1 MENLLGIF
9 LYGSQNYKC
18 ELENSDVDTKAI
30 YIPNLTEA
38 IMDKPKIKN
47 YILPNGEHC
56 ELMDIRHFV
65 NNLYKQN
72 INFVEIL
79 YTNYFWLNYKYKN
92 LWLIHF
98 KANKE
103 AIAHYDV
110 PRGIASVIGQTKH
123 TLNQNPRSG
132 KKIGNSYR
140 LLWFLQKYAAGAP
153 YKEALILDEEKRNR
167 IKELKNIEELEN
179 ELKKEKL
186 ANKILLAICSVFLL
200 IIAYLWHNKTGEGSV
215 SDNKEVVKDST
226 VISKEKTYRLEVY
239 PKTIEAQ
246 STGRDSIVIT
256 WKDNAPKVKANFAD
270 KNEWVKEV
278 SKNEN
283 SIVVCVEKNETGK
296 EREAIV
302 EFVLDGQKEKV
313 NIKQAAH

>member
-1 MENLLGIF
+1 M
-9 LYGSQNYKC
+9 
-18 ELENSDVDTKAI
+18 
-30 YIPNLTEA
+30 
-38 IMDKPKIKN
+38 
-47 YILPNGEHC
+47 
-56 ELMDIRHFV
+56 
-65 NNLYKQN
+65 
-72 INFVEIL
+72 
-79 YTNYFWLNYKYKN
+79 
-92 LWLIHF
+92 
-98 KANKE
+98 
-103 AIAHYDV
+103 
-110 PRGIASVIGQTKH
+110 
-123 TLNQNPRSG
+123 
-132 KKIGNSYR
+132 
-140 LLWFLQKYAAGAP
+140 
-153 YKEALILDEEKRNR
+153 
-167 IKELKNIEELEN
+167 
-179 ELKKEKL
+179 
-186 ANKILLAICSVFLL
+186 